1 MTTRYSPL
9 YANFIEWDDPLNA
22 LVTAS
27 DHVTAVLSLFESAEV
42 IKKWG
47 QITRGRATF
56 RKQPYWDELA
66 VEGRIVSLYQHNAIL
81 NAGFV
86 FPFREM
92 GAFLVQKVKEGVDRD
107 GRETVEMSGMGMEHL
122 LTKYRHWAPIGEE
135 TIYST
140 TLAATA
146 IGPTA
151 TTLAVGA
158 PHGNKS
164 CTVVSTDGFDVGD
177 EIRLEM
183 GTPSGS
189 DGIHVSRLTGIEEPG
204 WNENQV
210 TFLDRMPYDA
220 PATNDVEVRTA
231 KLRLT
236 SVTGMAV
243 GMRVRITL
251 DSAAVHETL
260 IIKVEGADREV
271 IIRDGLPSP
280 AASGKAVVAYDY
292 SEPATDDVTQIIAP
306 AAADGWAIEF
316 DSGSYDGT
324 ATGTTHAPAGDS
336 AWDLLSATAQQTG
349 EFFRIQYLGDGHLPR
364 KLLKWQRAHVD
375 SSITLW
381 NYADTASVAVKTED
395 VNSGIIYDLY
405 RERESDIITRLYPV
419 ASDGRIS
426 FAYCSEEALAD
437 AATAGFTVVISTDL
451 YQPDYIEHNAGVT
464 AHGVLEETV
473 RYGNITLS
481 KEGSVTE
488 LQSASNAMLL
498 QSMTTLNESQNR
510 TYWRCRAQI
519 HRPVFPGQYLTIN
532 NQGTPLGA
540 GSEPPN
546 YTTLYIL
553 EVRETYSASDKGVIM
568 TSLLLSEE
576 PFIQPSAVQSLGGH
590 LRATNQAAR
599 RQQTVETR
607 TATYKIETGGTGS
620 GVYLPL
626 AGGTMTG
633 SIGLGSGLTVDGV
646 DISAHAANA
655 SAHHAP
661 VTVVAPIALSGQQ
674 VSLAINADAGLYDS
688 SGLKIKLATHSGLA
702 LGSNELKVGTPTT
715 LTAATTN
722 QVAGNTHA
730 HAVTWTAEGYNTT
743 STLLGVNASGYMSA
757 KKIAAGIGVSALSNA
772 ALFSYPSATTDKALH
787 LRARSGQ
794 SASLLEVTSSTD
806 TTWLKVT
813 PDGNLESGDP
823 GFVSGRTGWQ
833 ISRYGKAEFNDVFVR
848 GELHAVVFTAD
859 EVNAAGGSLMVA
871 TSSTVAPQ
879 VGGSDNVLPAVGS
892 SFTLN
897 ATASW
902 VTGYNYFP
910 VGSVIRIKTIKVG
923 SGIDVY
929 DIYAEVTAVGSQA
942 GRVTSPAA
950 GQRASA
956 GYYPLTCTLRWG
968 GAVGYQIPDG
978 SAMVL
983 WTEAQTTPSGYTGNI
998 HITSSG
1004 NYTPYIDVSTLAHI
1018 AKTTWVATPTTTP
1031 RVRLGNLDGVLGLP
1045 EQWGIAMGTDL
1056 SSSATS
1062 ARYIVA
1068 SDLQLSLHNVDLDIY
1083 SGASQTVSIS
1093 NTGNVKFGT
1102 NVSSGATTTFSF
1114 VASDGTLRIGPS
1126 SGPYVYW
1133 GGDGLYM
1140 RNSSGAT
1147 VIQLDSSGNSTFQG
1161 AMNIGTGGGIWQGTG
1176 SFGSPT
1182 TGLKIWNDSG
1192 VGRLATYNAGTAQVY
1207 FDTTGALVAGGGL
1220 VTMDASGFHALKTAT
1235 ATQAVHMRG
1244 TGIEFEA
1251 TTTVDASRGLN
1262 WISGGNTFARISG
1275 YSASG
1280 GKLQIYNSNPSATGS
1295 HEAVID
1301 LFVENLT
1308 AAKTAGLYIKSGSTS
1323 EDAKVLVTGPLTTD
1337 KGISVGAYFTPNVG
1351 QVVTDLTGSAWNSV
1365 VLLDTARVDHGMT
1378 AIVNTSTYGALG
1390 KNGTM
1395 IGGLAVSGLTES
1407 GTAINLQGY
1416 ATTVDTTEATSS
1428 YAAIQASAYKKSGTG
1443 TTTLGNDDNLF
1454 AVSNNASTQF
1464 IVKGDGQIF
1473 SNGAHSTYDDFADAE
1488 LVRAVTLAR
1497 NPAGLIRSK
1506 FDEWVRYNRDDLE
1519 QLGLL
1524 STGGFINVTGMQA
1537 LHSGAIWELHKRLSK
1552 LEERLT

>member
-27 DHVTAVLSLFESAEV
+27 DHATAALSLFESAEV

-280 AASGKAVVAYDY
+280 AANGKAVVAYDY

-481 KEGSVTE
+481 KDGPVTE
-488 LQSASNAMLL
+488 LQAASNAMLL

-540 GSEPPN
+540 GSESPN

-553 EVRETYSASDKGVIM
+553 EVRETYSAADQGVIM

-576 PFIQPSAVQSLGGH
+576 PFIQPSAVVSLGEH
-590 LRATNQAAR
+590 LRATSQSSR
-599 RQQTVETR
+599 RQASNDSRSAVI
-607 TATYKIETGGTGS
+607 KIETGGSSTITDTESYIFNVLDYGADRSGTEDATASIQTTVNKAIAAGGGTVFFPAGTYLMNSGGVTLGNKVTLEGAGRLETVVKRTNSQTTSMFAYEPTSASMSGVTIQDMTISSSSAETHCVRLGVDDGYEIQNTMLRNVLISNPYDAQYARCLLINGMTRNVDVDNCIFIGCETPTTNQSRNWQYTVMVGVGPNQCGPGHTIVFRDCLFKYGQIGLNVTATSNTPTAGRTQALTIDNCEWEGQTVIGLRLYHGQGYRITNCNFHNIKTYPTAAQLADTEYGTNWPVEPAAAWLDMIHADGGADQYRGAVAVISDNLFRNIEGTALYVEDASNHVISGNSISFVTKRTGAQASIASIDPTGFTSVGGVGLFIGKGKQRPMIVGNSIHYCEHAGIRASIGFGPPTFTDESDYYWFIGNRIHKCGDYGIRMDGHFNTTINISNNQIEGDPAGIWTSGSNTAGIFFTKSAAQSSTGLGIARFICMGNMITGS
-620 GVYLPL
+620 TYGVYKDYEMAAGSTGQALQMVGNTINCTGTYAVYWRGANGNVTSNNFHGKSTSFTKG
-626 AGGTMTG
+626 AGGYNPTFIQVDNGDGNVSTENDNQWLQATTFKTTTGALTLKTDSGALQLQSTGGPIAMTPSG
-633 SIGLGSGLTVDGV
+633 GNVTVSQDVIVAGGLGVGHASAEPDAGEIWLYNGGQGKLRRTGANVEWWNGSAWQDLTLAAEASSNPGASSLVLKTDASGLLQVAGLGVNHTPGISQFTVGGMIKTTSALLSGV
-646 DISAHAANA
+646 DMTYSGGPGQLILDRATNAGVAILLDSDAGHGITGPMVSTDTFLQVSESNTTGGVNIEGANSAGQGILLTGYAGTSSTSRTAT
-655 SAHHAP
+655 AP
-661 VTVVAPIALSGQQ
+661 VTV
-674 VSLAINADAGLYDS
+674 Y
-688 SGLKIKLATHSGLA
+688 
-702 LGSNELKVGTPTT
+702 
-715 LTAATTN
+715 
-722 QVAGNTHA
+722 
-730 HAVTWTAEGYNTT
+730 GY
-743 STLLGVNASGYMSA
+743 
-757 KKIAAGIGVSALSNA
+757 K
-772 ALFSYPSATTDKALH
+772 
-787 LRARSGQ
+787 
-794 SASLLEVTSSTD
+794 VTSSVQDADADQNVFAIRTQR
-806 TTWLKVT
+806 
-813 PDGNLESGDP
+813 SG
-823 GFVSGRTGWQ
+823 VNRT
-833 ISRYGKAEFNDVFVR
+833 VFV
-848 GELHAVVFTAD
+848 VD
-859 EVNAAGGSLMVA
+859 EDGDIHVDG
-871 TSSTVAPQ
+871 SSTV
-879 VGGSDNVLPAVGS
+879 
-892 SFTLN
+892 
-897 ATASW
+897 
-902 VTGYNYFP
+902 
-910 VGSVIRIKTIKVG
+910 
-923 SGIDVY
+923 
-929 DIYAEVTAVGSQA
+929 
-942 GRVTSPAA
+942 
-950 GQRASA
+950 
-956 GYYPLTCTLRWG
+956 
-968 GAVGYQIPDG
+968 
-978 SAMVL
+978 
-983 WTEAQTTPSGYTGNI
+983 
-998 HITSSG
+998 
-1004 NYTPYIDVSTLAHI
+1004 
-1018 AKTTWVATPTTTP
+1018 
-1031 RVRLGNLDGVLGLP
+1031 
-1045 EQWGIAMGTDL
+1045 
-1056 SSSATS
+1056 
-1062 ARYIVA
+1062 
-1068 SDLQLSLHNVDLDIY
+1068 
-1083 SGASQTVSIS
+1083 
-1093 NTGNVKFGT
+1093 
-1102 NVSSGATTTFSF
+1102 
-1114 VASDGTLRIGPS
+1114 
-1126 SGPYVYW
+1126 
-1133 GGDGLYM
+1133 
-1140 RNSSGAT
+1140 
-1147 VIQLDSSGNSTFQG
+1147 
-1161 AMNIGTGGGIWQGTG
+1161 
-1176 SFGSPT
+1176 
-1182 TGLKIWNDSG
+1182 
-1192 VGRLATYNAGTAQVY
+1192 
-1207 FDTTGALVAGGGL
+1207 
-1220 VTMDASGFHALKTAT
+1220 
-1235 ATQAVHMRG
+1235 
-1244 TGIEFEA
+1244 
-1251 TTTVDASRGLN
+1251 
-1262 WISGGNTFARISG
+1262 NTFDD
-1275 YSASG
+1275 Y
-1280 GKLQIYNSNPSATGS
+1280 
-1295 HEAVID
+1295 D
-1301 LFVENLT
+1301 
-1308 AAKTAGLYIKSGSTS
+1308 
-1323 EDAKVLVTGPLTTD
+1323 
-1337 KGISVGAYFTPNVG
+1337 
-1351 QVVTDLTGSAWNSV
+1351 
-1365 VLLDTARVDHGMT
+1365 DTA
-1378 AIVNTSTYGALG
+1378 
-1390 KNGTM
+1390 
-1395 IGGLAVSGLTES
+1395 
-1407 GTAINLQGY
+1407 
-1416 ATTVDTTEATSS
+1416 
-1428 YAAIQASAYKKSGTG
+1428 
-1443 TTTLGNDDNLF
+1443 
-1454 AVSNNASTQF
+1454 
-1464 IVKGDGQIF
+1464 
-1473 SNGAHSTYDDFADAE
+1473 
-1488 LVRAVTLAR
+1488 LVRAADLAL
-1497 NPAGLIRSK
+1497 AGHDIDSEFGRL
-1506 FDEWVRYNRDDLE
+1506 VRYNRADLE
-1519 QLGLL
+1519 AAKIISIEDDGTIYLNTTRMQRLL
-1524 STGGFINVTGMQA
+1524 SGAVWQLAERVKA
-1537 LHSGAIWELHKRLSK
+1537 LEA
-1552 LEERLT
+1552 RLT